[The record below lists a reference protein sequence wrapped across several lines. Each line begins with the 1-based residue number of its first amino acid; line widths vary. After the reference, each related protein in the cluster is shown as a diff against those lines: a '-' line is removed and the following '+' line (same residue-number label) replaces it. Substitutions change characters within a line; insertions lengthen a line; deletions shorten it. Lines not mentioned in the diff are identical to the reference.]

1 MKKIILNKQQLKE
14 TFVQIY
20 KEEQLNILEEKW
32 NRLSES
38 DKKFVIGFLK
48 LTNPKK
54 SHMINEAWYN
64 TIGDI
69 VGIFD
74 PTGVVDLVNGISYF
88 SQGDTLFGIM
98 SLISAVPYIGDVVG
112 KPVILG
118 LKAGGDV
125 AKAMKMAKTGSQWAK
140 LGTKYPIIGK
150 LLLKIEQ
157 IGPKL
162 LSMLEKVPGG
172 KRLVNV
178 VRKWVG
184 DTGLLTTAAKEYKY
198 TNAAGKKIT
207 ANLVTDLEKVSLLK
221 TLKDSLKLGTGGSRA
236 FREYGKDSWGILTK
250 LFKKIGWWK
259 NPKLSILLS
268 KTKFWLGFLDFM
280 GVANFVGPEELVSQV
295 GEKEMEDKMNEYTQT
310 KEGKEKWDEE
320 MKNVNDEEPSGEDK
334 SNLVKDV
341 VKKEFGLDPISI
353 LGAMFKA

>member
-1 MKKIILNKQQLKE
+1 MKTVILNKKQLKE
-14 TFVQIY
+14 TFIQIY

-38 DKKFVIGFLK
+38 DKRFVVGFLK

-54 SHMINEAWYN
+54 SHLINEAWYN

-198 TNAAGKKIT
+198 TSATGKKMAGNII
-207 ANLVTDLEKVSLLK
+207 NDLEKVSLSK
-221 TLKDSLKLGTGGSRA
+221 TLKDALKLNTGGGRA
-236 FREYGKDSWGILTK
+236 FRDFGKDNWGMLTK
-250 LFKKIGWWK
+250 LFKNIGWWK
-259 NPKLSILLS
+259 NPQLSKLLI
-268 KTKFWLGFLDFM
+268 KTKFWLSFLDFM
-280 GVANFVGPEELVSQV
+280 GVANFVGPEELVAQV
-295 GEKEMEDKMNEYTQT
+295 GEDEMNKKLDEYTQSS
-310 KEGKEKWDEE
+310 EGKKNWEQE
-320 MKNVNDEEPSGEDK
+320 MGNVSSEDSK
-334 SNLVKDV
+334 PETSAVKDV
-341 VKKEFGLDPISI
+341 VKKEFGMDPISL
-353 LGAMFKA
+353 LGMMLKA